1 MLKSLLVASDLS
13 SRSKPAVWRAVQ
25 LAEAA
30 RARLAVLH
38 VVEDDQPDARRQ
50 EEMRSAQE
58 FLDGQLGAFGK
69 PQACEVFTRAGDAF
83 QVISEV
89 AQARDADLIVLGAHR
104 RQVLRDVFVGTT
116 IERVSRTAGRPV
128 LMANGKTGER
138 WKKVFIAI
146 DMSETSAQAAR
157 TAHALGLL
165 DGAEVTFVHAYAP
178 IVRPMMI
185 YAGITQDRVAE
196 EAEREFQNTRRDV
209 ARFIQ
214 DLGLG
219 DLSYNARIVEG
230 LGAGALAGIVEQA
243 KPDLLV
249 IGTRGLSGVKR
260 LFLGS
265 VAQELMS
272 SLEIDILAVPPAA

>member
-1 MLKSLLVASDLS
+1 M
-13 SRSKPAVWRAVQ
+13 
-25 LAEAA
+25 
-30 RARLAVLH
+30 
-38 VVEDDQPDARRQ
+38 
-50 EEMRSAQE
+50 
-58 FLDGQLGAFGK
+58 
-69 PQACEVFTRAGDAF
+69 
-83 QVISEV
+83 
-89 AQARDADLIVLGAHR
+89 
-104 RQVLRDVFVGTT
+104 
-116 IERVSRTAGRPV
+116 
-128 LMANGKTGER
+128 
-138 WKKVFIAI
+138 
-146 DMSETSAQAAR
+146 
-157 TAHALGLL
+157 
-165 DGAEVTFVHAYAP
+165 
-178 IVRPMMI
+178 
-185 YAGITQDRVAE
+185 
-196 EAEREFQNTRRDV
+196 